1 MTSAKTSKAEAPAME
16 PIVPTKTR
24 AEDLAKA
31 AGMLPASFPGPKLR
45 PVTENPTAWL
55 YRAAKVR
62 FHFGDDEQLTQEE
75 FNERIDAVRSVLVR

>member
-1 MTSAKTSKAEAPAME
+1 MTDAEKK
-16 PIVPTKTR
+16 PTKAAAPTVAPVTMR
-24 AEDLAKA
+24 AEELAKA

-62 FHFGDDEQLTQEE
+62 FRFGDDEQLTQDE
-75 FNERIDAVRSVLVR
+75 FNERIDAVRSVLIR

>member
-1 MTSAKTSKAEAPAME
+1 MTDAEENQTNEAAPTVAPE
-16 PIVPTKTR
+16 KLR

-45 PVTENPTAWL
+45 PVAENPTAWL

-75 FNERIDAVRSVLVR
+75 FNERIDAVHSVLVR